1 MTYVYSENLRG
12 TQHID
17 GTGERERTV
26 VCVQHSHEK
35 NNCVVKELMNFIVL
49 FYMYLL
55 FEGCKLFLKR
65 VQPVDTYVAVATGYL
80 FFIVKWF

>member
-1 MTYVYSENLRG
+1 MTYTLKICG
-12 TQHID
+12 AQHID

-65 VQPVDTYVAVATGYL
+65 VPVDTCSGCYRVS
-80 FFIVKWF
+80 FFYCEMVLI